1 MKIRIFLYV
10 GILSALMTGCN
21 LNKQASDA
29 SGTFE
34 VDEVI
39 VSSEVPGKILS
50 LNIQEGSILTK
61 DSIVGIIDSV
71 PLQLQKAQVEA
82 TMSSLQE
89 KTLDV
94 KPQVKL
100 LQDQIQV
107 QRAQLNNANFEKA
120 RVERL
125 IKADA
130 ATTKQL
136 DDINIQ
142 IDVIQ
147 KQITVNEQQIKV
159 QENATGTQNSSVLS
173 EYKPLR
179 RSVAVIEDQLK
190 RANITNPINGTVLT
204 KYAMAGEVTAAGKAL
219 YKIGDLS
226 VITLRAYI
234 TGTQLS
240 EIKLNQQ
247 VKVLVDS
254 SNNKYRDYTGTIIW
268 ISDKAEFT
276 PKTIQTKDERA
287 NLVYAIKIHVKND
300 GLLKIGMYGEVKFT
314 PAPVRSGTGGPKGE

>member
-1 MKIRIFLYV
+1 MKTRIYIYATLLAI
-10 GILSALMTGCN
+10 GITACN
-21 LNKQASDA
+21 FNDHLPDA

-39 VSSEVPGKILS
+39 VSSEVPGKIIS
-50 LNIQEGSILTK
+50 LNLNEGSVLKK
-61 DSIVGIIDSV
+61 DSVVGVIDSV
-71 PLQLQKAQVEA
+71 PLALQKAQVEA
-82 TMSSLQE
+82 TINSLHQ
-89 KTLDV
+89 KTMDV
-94 KPQVKL
+94 GPQVQMLK
-100 LQDQIQV
+100 DQVAILKT
-107 QRAQLNNANFEKA
+107 QLANALHEKG
-120 RVERL
+120 RTERL

-136 DDINIQ
+136 DDWNMQ
-142 IDVIQ
+142 IDVLQ
-147 KQITVNEQQIKV
+147 KQIAVNEQQIKV
-159 QENATGTQNSSVLS
+159 QKTTTGTQNSTVLS

-179 RSVAVIEDQLK
+179 KSVAQIDDQLK
-190 RANITNPINGTVLT
+190 RTNITNPVNGTVLT

-234 TGTQLS
+234 TGTQ
-240 EIKLNQQ
+240 IAQVKLNQR

-254 SNNKYRDYTGTIIW
+254 TSSTYRNYPGIITW

-300 GLLKIGMYGEVKFT
+300 GNLKIGMYGEVKF
-314 PAPVRSGTGGPKGE
+314 K

>member
-10 GILSALMTGCN
+10 GLLSALMTGCN

-147 KQITVNEQQIKV
+147 KQIAVNEQQIKV

-190 RANITNPINGTVLT
+190 RANITNPISGTVLT

-219 YKIGDLS
+219 Y
-226 VITLRAYI
+226 
-234 TGTQLS
+234 
-240 EIKLNQQ
+240 
-247 VKVLVDS
+247 
-254 SNNKYRDYTGTIIW
+254 
-268 ISDKAEFT
+268 
-276 PKTIQTKDERA
+276 
-287 NLVYAIKIHVKND
+287 
-300 GLLKIGMYGEVKFT
+300 
-314 PAPVRSGTGGPKGE
+314 

>member
-1 MKIRIFLYV
+1 MKIRILLYLSM
-10 GILSALMTGCN
+10 LSAAITGCN
-21 LNKQASDA
+21 LNNQQSDA

-50 LNIQEGSILTK
+50 LNLEEGSVLAK
-61 DSIVGIIDSV
+61 DSIVGMIDSV
-71 PLQLQKAQVEA
+71 PFELQKAQVEA
-82 TMSSLQE
+82 TIGALQQ
-89 KTLDV
+89 KTMDV
-94 KPQVKL
+94 KPQIKL
-100 LQDQIQV
+100 LQDQILV
-107 QRAQLNNANFEKA
+107 QKAQLNNALYEKS
-120 RVERL
+120 RIERL

-136 DDINIQ
+136 DDYNTQ
-142 IDVIQ
+142 IDVLQ
-147 KQITVNEQQIKV
+147 KQIAVTEQQIKV
-159 QENATGTQNSSVLS
+159 QETTTGTQNSSVLS
-173 EYKPLR
+173 ESKPLH
-179 RSVAVIEDQLK
+179 RSVAQIEDQLK
-190 RANITNPINGTVLT
+190 RTNIKNPVAGTVLT

-219 YKIGDLS
+219 YKIADVS

-240 EIKLNQQ
+240 QIKLNQQ

-254 SNNKYRDYTGTIIW
+254 NANKFREYPGVITW

-300 GLLKIGMYGEVKFT
+300 GLLKIGMYGEVKFN
-314 PAPVRSGTGGPKGE
+314 